1 MTFKYRIVAP
11 DPLEHHRGM
20 FFFFVA
26 IMGQDRTKCFVGGG
40 VDALLIPVNCFQLL
54 LQTDDGAVHISRLR
68 RQILRRFMKAFRSH
82 SVPPCFVLRLKYEY
96 KEKESH
102 MARYIRA
109 VLGILIIAL
118 FISAARRPDTVP
130 LDKIKLPPGF
140 SISVYA
146 SGVRNA
152 REMALLPYS
161 TR

>member
-1 MTFKYRIVAP
+1 
-11 DPLEHHRGM
+11 
-20 FFFFVA
+20 
-26 IMGQDRTKCFVGGG
+26 
-40 VDALLIPVNCFQLL
+40 
-54 LQTDDGAVHISRLR
+54 
-68 RQILRRFMKAFRSH
+68 
-82 SVPPCFVLRLKYEY
+82 
-96 KEKESH
+96 

-152 REMALLPYS
+152 REMALGSNGTLFVGSREAGNVYAVVDRNKDNRAGDVNKAVIKIASGLKMPSGVAFRDGALYVAEIS
-161 TR
+161 RVIRFDGIESNLQNPPKPVVVNANFPTETHH